1 MLRTGEGRI
10 GFALG
15 LFMLALIGFGRLFG
29 PSTTYNA
36 GAPGSG
42 SSAAHWFGTDI
53 LGRDVLSR
61 FFHGGD
67 TVLLIPLV
75 AVSCALVLGGSLGL
89 FAAYKGGWPD
99 IVITKV
105 FDVVLTLPPLLIVLV
120 VIGAL
125 GTSNLVLITTVAL
138 VYAPPLGRVVRA
150 TAQSVIVNLYVVS
163 AKARGERDSAII
175 VREILPNISGPV
187 LAEFGLRLT
196 YAILFVATLSFLGLG
211 VQPPS
216 PDWGLMVAENRG
228 LLTVAPWGTL
238 LPALG
243 ITALAISFNL
253 IADAL
258 SKVMAGDDV
267 SRLAVI

>member
-1 MLRTGEGRI
+1 
-10 GFALG
+10 
-15 LFMLALIGFGRLFG
+15 
-29 PSTTYNA
+29 
-36 GAPGSG
+36 
-42 SSAAHWFGTDI
+42 
-53 LGRDVLSR
+53 
-61 FFHGGD
+61 
-67 TVLLIPLV
+67 
-75 AVSCALVLGGSLGL
+75 
-89 FAAYKGGWPD
+89 
-99 IVITKV
+99 
-105 FDVVLTLPPLLIVLV
+105 
-120 VIGAL
+120 
-125 GTSNLVLITTVAL
+125 

-216 PDWGLMVAENRG
+216 PDWGLLVAENRG
-228 LLTVAPWGTL
+228 LLTVAPWGAL